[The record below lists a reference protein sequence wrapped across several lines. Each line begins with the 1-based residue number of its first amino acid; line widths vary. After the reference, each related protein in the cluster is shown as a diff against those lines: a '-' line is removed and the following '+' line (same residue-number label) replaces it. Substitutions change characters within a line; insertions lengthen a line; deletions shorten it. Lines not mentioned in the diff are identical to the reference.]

1 RLRFSGPKTSI
12 ICSPM
17 TSLKTSIK
25 TITYLS
31 DTGCLEIQGAS
42 LTSVI
47 PVQYRSALFQ
57 RQHTSGRSQIQHR
70 LIQNTAGLS
79 GKKNTNNI
87 CILII
92 TEYKIISE

>member
-1 RLRFSGPKTSI
+1 
-12 ICSPM
+12 
-17 TSLKTSIK
+17 SLKTSIK

-31 DTGCLEIQGAS
+31 DIGCLEIHGAS
-42 LTSVI
+42 L

>member
-31 DTGCLEIQGAS
+31 DIGCLEIQGAS
-42 LTSVI
+42 LVAKRWGVGATG
-47 PVQYRSALFQ
+47 
-57 RQHTSGRSQIQHR
+57 SGRMGAKFCGHQ
-70 LIQNTAGLS
+70 S
-79 GKKNTNNI
+79 GA
-87 CILII
+87 
-92 TEYKIISE
+92 S

>member
-31 DTGCLEIQGAS
+31 DIGCLEIQGAS
-42 LTSVI
+42 LCHIALSV
-47 PVQYRSALFQ
+47 SAPDVLGADNG
-57 RQHTSGRSQIQHR
+57 SS
-70 LIQNTAGLS
+70 
-79 GKKNTNNI
+79 
-87 CILII
+87 
-92 TEYKIISE
+92 